1 MKNCVKMLVMLLLVP
16 LVNCLTGCSPSA
28 EEMLIGRWKLE
39 CAIERMS
46 DETNGEVRYDTL
58 QGYDQQEMTFMDDA
72 NCIVVDR
79 GDTTLYRWSLT
90 SGDTLVL
97 WNERWAED
105 YAINQLTKQRLV
117 YSDTYRYYDS
127 TLNKQYNYKY
137 RFEYKKL

>member
-1 MKNCVKMLVMLLLVP
+1 
-16 LVNCLTGCSPSA
+16 
-28 EEMLIGRWKLE
+28 
-39 CAIERMS
+39 
-46 DETNGEVRYDTL
+46 
-58 QGYDQQEMTFMDDA
+58 MDDA

-105 YAINQLTKQRLV
+105 YTINQLTKQRLV